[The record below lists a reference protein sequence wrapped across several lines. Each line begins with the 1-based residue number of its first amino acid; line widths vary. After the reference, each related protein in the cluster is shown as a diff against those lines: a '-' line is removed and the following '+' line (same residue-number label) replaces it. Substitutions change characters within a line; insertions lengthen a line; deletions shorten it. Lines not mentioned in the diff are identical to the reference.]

1 MTAPTDIAQGQLKE
15 ARWQRDELSGAI
27 EFLRAVV
34 AEHGDG
40 PMRIHAHRGGS
51 MLLCW
56 EVAGRDWSA
65 LVVGDRVRVT
75 APVAYRP
82 IVTTLDGDRAFEVAV
97 LSATLACKEGVST

>member
-1 MTAPTDIAQGQLKE
+1 M
-15 ARWQRDELSGAI
+15 
-27 EFLRAVV
+27 FLRAVID
-34 AEHGDG
+34 EHGDG

-65 LVVGDRVRVT
+65 LVVGGRVRVT
-75 APVAYRP
+75 APVADRP
-82 IVTTLDGDRAFEVAV
+82 IVTTLDGDWAFQVAV